1 MADENRQVLSDMI
14 KNNSIAVAAI
24 LVVLMLIIPLP
35 SFLLDL
41 FMVINLA
48 LAVVIL
54 LIVIYTPKASNFTS
68 FPRVILLVTLFGLGI
83 NVSSTRLILTQ
94 GQKFD
99 GKMVRAFSSFVV
111 GSSDSASG
119 LVVGMVIF
127 IILIVITKV

>member
-94 GQKFD
+94 WEG
-99 GKMVRAFSSFVV
+99 
-111 GSSDSASG
+111 
-119 LVVGMVIF
+119 
-127 IILIVITKV
+127 